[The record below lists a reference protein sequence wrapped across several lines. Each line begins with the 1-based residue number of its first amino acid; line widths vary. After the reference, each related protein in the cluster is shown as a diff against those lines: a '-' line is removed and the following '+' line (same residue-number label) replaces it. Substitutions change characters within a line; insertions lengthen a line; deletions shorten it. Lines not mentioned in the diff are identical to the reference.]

1 MVRANVIENEVREMD
16 GGEYHNL
23 MDAYFYKKYKCTNLQ
38 SLGVQ
43 LGTNKSTKGI
53 PDSYTKNKNGK
64 YTLYM
69 YGTIQAA
76 SYSKLKEDIQ
86 SCFVPNKLNLPL
98 KSIEKLICAYTSTNL
113 TIEQKEEL
121 ENFKP
126 GVDIEL
132 VGLDTLAKDLMLNY
146 PFILK
151 DYLNISLDSGQIFL
165 AKKFIEVHDKTGI
178 NAPINTEFMY
188 REKELE
194 TLKDNI
200 SSNAVNLITGP
211 AGLGKTRLA
220 IEACLEFESDGW
232 EVFCIKNN
240 GKDLHDDIRRYIG
253 QEGKHILFIDD
264 ANSAADLK
272 AILSYLSQLSTDIEY
287 KVILT
292 IRDYAVE
299 SVKKIVEN
307 YYRYTELKVKRLEDK
322 QIENLLVN
330 EFNITNHIYLD
341 RILDISKGNPRLSI
355 LAGRYAL
362 ENNLLDL
369 NNTIDIYKKYYGKII
384 DENTLSDNEVDVL
397 FAIALCGGTV
407 RINNTF
413 LLNTLEILNIDIN
426 DFTKTCRHLN
436 KLELID
442 MFNDEAVKYEDE
454 SLKDYILYYKLLD
467 SREFSIKQLMDL
479 GFIQNTKQ
487 VIDVL
492 NILIGLFN
500 SEDNARFIK
509 SEILEC
515 WNSTDEKYEELYLRN
530 FHTFDVDKSLE
541 EVNSRVELMD
551 ISNVNFEKVYER
563 NKNNHG
569 IDNLELEVLKSFKH
583 SEVRTEAIE
592 LLLAMTE
599 KRADLVS
606 EIYNVFTNHM
616 LINQYSHYKDY
627 EIEYSI
633 MKQIWDWYKDTED
646 ERILFLLFK
655 LVEYSLR
662 YSYSQYEERPNNNLS
677 IIEISLIDTKGSR
690 EYRKLLWLI
699 LKDLY
704 DTNNYRDRISD
715 IISFNFEY
723 VGMFDDKQNDLLAYD
738 LTCIEENFISYWQE
752 LDTRQCKVL
761 FNLSQFA
768 NQMDIKL
775 NDSFKR
781 YISNKYFKIY
791 VILKGNSEI
800 DFSVEE
806 NEMIMNDLKIALKY
820 FNISDYYNLFT
831 LLTVIENQNESGEWL
846 TDERLPFIFDILES
860 ENNIVEG
867 IRMYFDANAPFYFN
881 SVNTIFKNLYK
892 KMSVDEVEFMI
903 DESDLVHKRYWLHQM
918 WGTLPEHLVSE
929 KNTLKYIE
937 FFNNEVKFE
946 KPFIHHSSILA
957 KYVKAAPDI
966 VNEFS
971 DLIIQLDNY
980 NDSAFQFIGRITSED
995 KVTEILSLF
1004 QNNLDVLEV
1013 LYLLAHKSKNEL
1025 DPKGLLLFRLIDRN
1039 RKVWNYY
1046 LENLFNRSQRS
1057 MSASRIFKSIWKN
1070 EYYEYFIDILFERM
1084 QSTGIWRYDTQLLK
1098 NLFPEDSTVERQIDW
1113 LLGTI
1118 EMYSRDEEKM
1128 LVAFDIIL
1136 MRFQGEKKQFYLKF
1150 IEHNED
1156 IEHFE
1161 LLPFTTKAAI
1171 ISKGNS
1177 FIPYMENELKFISDL
1192 KGELKG
1198 RKYLKHKKFLGER
1211 ETYFIKNIEWQ
1222 KTEEYIV
1229 D

>member
-1 MVRANVIENEVREMD
+1 MVRANVIENEVRQMD
-16 GGEYHNL
+16 GGAYHNL

-43 LGTNKSTKGI
+43 LGTNKSTKGT
-53 PDSYTKNKNGK
+53 PDSYTKNRNGK

-69 YGTIQAA
+69 YGTVQVVP
-76 SYSKLKEDIQ
+76 YSKLKEDIH
-86 SCFVPNKLNLPL
+86 SCFDPDKLDLPL
-98 KSIEKLICAYTSTNL
+98 KNIEKVICAYTSTNL
-113 TIEQKEEL
+113 TIEQKEDL

-151 DYLNISLDSGQIFL
+151 DYLNIPLDSGQIFL

-178 NAPINTEFMY
+178 NAPINTEFKY

-194 TLKDNI
+194 ILKDNI
-200 SSNAVNLITGP
+200 STNAVNLVTGP

-240 GKDLHDDIRRYIG
+240 GKDLHDDIRRYIN
-253 QEGKHILFIDD
+253 QKGKHIIFIDD
-264 ANSAADLK
+264 ANSAADLN
-272 AILSYLSQLSTDIEY
+272 AVLSYLSQLSTDIDY

-299 SVKKIVEN
+299 PVKKIVEN

-322 QIENLLVN
+322 QIKNLIIN
-330 EFNITNHIYLD
+330 ELNITNHIYLD
-341 RILDISKGNPRLSI
+341 RILDISKGNPRLAN

-384 DENTLSDNEVDVL
+384 DENTLSDTEVDVL

-407 RINNTF
+407 KSNDTF
-413 LLNTLEILNIDIN
+413 LLNTLEILNVVTN
-426 DFTKTCRHLN
+426 DFTEICRDLN

-442 MFNDEAVKYEDE
+442 MFNDEAVKYADE

-479 GFIQNTKQ
+479 GFIQNTEK

-500 SEDNARFIK
+500 SEKNTGFIK
-509 SEILEC
+509 SEVLEC
-515 WNSTDEKYEELYLRN
+515 WNSADEKYEELYLRN

-551 ISNVNFEKVYER
+551 IFNVNFEKNYER
-563 NKNNHG
+563 SKNNHG
-569 IDNLELEVLKSFKH
+569 IDNLELEVLKSFKRY
-583 SEVRTEAIE
+583 EVREEAVE
-592 LLLAMTE
+592 LLLVLTE
-599 KRADLVS
+599 KRADLMS

-616 LINQYSHYKDY
+616 LIDKYSHYKDY
-627 EIEYSI
+627 EIEYNI
-633 MKQIWDWYKDTED
+633 MNQVWKSYKDSKD
-646 ERILFLLFK
+646 ERIMFLLFK
-655 LVEYSLR
+655 LVEYSLQ

-677 IIEISLIDTKGSR
+677 VIEVSLIDTKGSR
-690 EYRKLLWLI
+690 EYRKLLWSI
-699 LKDLY
+699 LKDFY
-704 DTNNYRDRISD
+704 ETNNYRDRISD

-723 VGMFDDKQNDLLAYD
+723 GGIFGDKQNDLLAYD
-738 LTCIEENFISYWQE
+738 LKCIDENFINRWEE

-761 FNLSQFA
+761 FDLSQFA
-768 NQMDIKL
+768 SQMDIKL
-775 NDSFKR
+775 NDSSKR
-781 YISNKYFKIY
+781 YRSNKYFKIY
-791 VILKGNSEI
+791 VILKGNSDI

-806 NEMIMNDLKIALKY
+806 NEMIMNNLKIALKD
-820 FNISDYYNLFT
+820 FSISDYYNLFV
-831 LLTVIENQNESGEWL
+831 LLKGIENQSGEWL
-846 TDERLPFIFDILES
+846 MHERLSFILDILES

-881 SVNTIFKNLYK
+881 SVNTIFKNLYEN
-892 KMSVDEVEFMI
+892 MSVDEVEFMI

-946 KPFIHHSSILA
+946 KPFIHHSSTLT
-957 KYVKAAPDI
+957 KYVKAAPHI

-980 NDSAFQFIGRITSED
+980 KDSAFHFIGRITSED
-995 KVTEILSLF
+995 KVSEILSLF
-1004 QNNLDVLEV
+1004 QNNLDVLEG

-1025 DPKGLLLFRLIDRN
+1025 DPKGLLLFQLIDRN

-1046 LENLFNRSQRS
+1046 LENLFNKSQRS
-1057 MSASRIFKSIWKN
+1057 MSANNVFKSVWKH
-1070 EYYEYFIDILFERM
+1070 EDYEYFIDILFERM
-1084 QSTGIWRYDTQLLK
+1084 QSTGTWRYDTQLLK

-1113 LLGTI
+1113 ILGAI
-1118 EMYSRDEEKM
+1118 EMYSKDEEKVS
-1128 LVAFDIIL
+1128 VAFDIIL
-1136 MRFQGEKKQFYLKF
+1136 MRFQEEKKQFYLKF

-1156 IEHFE
+1156 IEHFK
-1161 LLPFTTKAAI
+1161 LLPFTPKAAI
-1171 ISKGNS
+1171 ISTGNS
-1177 FIPYMENELKFISDL
+1177 FIPYMDNELKFLSDL
-1192 KGELKG
+1192 KRELKG
-1198 RKYLKHKKFLGER
+1198 RKYLKHKKYLGER
-1211 ETYFIKNIEWQ
+1211 EKYIYNDIQ
-1222 KTEEYIV
+1222 KQKAFEYIN